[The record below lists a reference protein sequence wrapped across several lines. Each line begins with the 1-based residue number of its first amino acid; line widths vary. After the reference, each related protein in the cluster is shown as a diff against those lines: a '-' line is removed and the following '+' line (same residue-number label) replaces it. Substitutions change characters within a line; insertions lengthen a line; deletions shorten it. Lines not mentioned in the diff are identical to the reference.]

1 MLVQTRGLG
10 VTAGPAVLF
19 EELDLAVDAGECLV
33 VTGANGAGKST
44 LLRCLYGAQAPTS
57 GTVSVCGRAPDER
70 SARFRRRVSAVLDD
84 SALFD
89 ELTPRQHLDLVG
101 RSFGGSCTVP
111 ASLASRADVPAG
123 DLSAGQRR
131 RLLLHAAVARPHS
144 VLLLDEPERALDTA
158 GRAGLAD
165 LVSTSLSSGAAVVV
179 ASHDTGLVEA
189 VADYVVE
196 L

>member
-1 MLVQTRGLG
+1 M
-10 VTAGPAVLF
+10 
-19 EELDLAVDAGECLV
+19 
-33 VTGANGAGKST
+33 
-44 LLRCLYGAQAPTS
+44 
-57 GTVSVCGRAPDER
+57 
-70 SARFRRRVSAVLDD
+70 
-84 SALFD
+84 
-89 ELTPRQHLDLVG
+89 
-101 RSFGGSCTVP
+101 P

-144 VLLLDEPERALDTA
+144 VLLLDEPERALDST
-158 GRAGLAD
+158 GRAGLVA

-179 ASHDTGLVEA
+179 ASHDAVLVEA